1 MPQHGSA
8 QRSGSS
14 SDASALVPAEAPDT
28 ATPSM
33 SGDSFTDPGP
43 LGDDSTFVT
52 SRATSL
58 ARTLSTEE
66 FPPAETP
73 QGSSPSAEAMLV
85 GISLS

>member
-1 MPQHGSA
+1 
-8 QRSGSS
+8 
-14 SDASALVPAEAPDT
+14 
-28 ATPSM
+28 M

-85 GISLS
+85 SISLS